1 MGRLGG
7 HPSSAC
13 PHTESTMS
21 KQAILIATAR
31 LHPGSESEF
40 AAWQARHSSV
50 ISQFP
55 GFVSTDMIPPPG
67 GKPEVPWTIIVTFE
81 SGDAL
86 SAWQRS
92 PERGAILGEVVPL
105 LAGGDFG
112 ETVSG
117 DASVPGAD
125 VTEVIFS
132 KVKPGMGDR
141 YREWAARIQAAQAK
155 YPGYRGM
162 YLQPP
167 AGGQDGHWTSI
178 LRYDTAEHLEAW
190 MNAPERRA
198 LLKETREFLESE
210 ELMRLATAF
219 PGWVPIDP
227 MTGEGPPNWKAAM
240 LVLLGLFPIV
250 MLEMKFLS
258 PVISGLG
265 LHSSLGTFIGNAI
278 SVALTSFFTMP
289 WCVGWF
295 GWWLF
300 PKGPDA
306 AALTAR
312 GVGII
317 SLLYA
322 VEVAV
327 LWKLL
332 PW

>member
-1 MGRLGG
+1 
-7 HPSSAC
+7 
-13 PHTESTMS
+13 MS
-21 KQAILIATAR
+21 NHSILIATAR
-31 LHPGSESEF
+31 VHPGSEEAF
-40 AAWQARHSSV
+40 AAWQARHSAV
-50 ISQFP
+50 ISKFP
-55 GFVSTDMIPPPG
+55 GFISTDMIPPPAG
-67 GKPEVPWTIIVTFE
+67 QPEAQWTILVTFE

-112 ETVSG
+112 ETVSSDG
-117 DASVPGAD
+117 TGAVPGAD

-132 KVKPGMGDR
+132 KVKRGMGDR
-141 YREWAARIQAAQAK
+141 FREWAERIQTAQAR

-167 AGGQDGHWTSI
+167 AGGDAGHWTSI
-178 LRYDTAEHLEAW
+178 LRYDTARHLEAW
-190 MNAPERRA
+190 MNSPERRA
-198 LLKETREFLESE
+198 LLAEEREFLESE
-210 ELMRLATAF
+210 EMMRIATAF

-227 MTGEGPPNWKAAM
+227 MTGDGPPNWKAAM

-258 PVISGLG
+258 PVLAASGL
-265 LHSSLGTFIGNAI
+265 HASLGTFVGNAI

-289 WCVGWF
+289 WCVRLF

-300 PKGPDA
+300 PKGPEA
-306 AALTAR
+306 SAITAR

-322 VEVAV
+322 VEVVV
-327 LWKLL
+327 LWRLL

>member
-1 MGRLGG
+1 MNN
-7 HPSSAC
+7 H
-13 PHTESTMS
+13 
-21 KQAILIATAR
+21 AILIATAR
-31 LHPGSESEF
+31 VHAGAGEAFS
-40 AAWQARHSSV
+40 AWQARHLSV
-50 ISQFP
+50 ISKFP
-55 GFVSTDMIPPPG
+55 GFVSSDMIPPPA
-67 GKPEVPWTIIVTFE
+67 GKPDEPWTIIINFE
-81 SGDAL
+81 SGESLA
-86 SAWQRS
+86 AWQKS

-105 LAGGDFG
+105 LAGGNFG
-112 ETVSG
+112 ETISTDG
-117 DASVPGAD
+117 PGAVPGAD

-132 KVKPGMGDR
+132 KVKHGMADR

-167 AGGQDGHWTSI
+167 AGGKDGHWTSI
-178 LRYDTAEHLEAW
+178 LRYDSAEHLEAW
-190 MNAPERRA
+190 MNAPERKE
-198 LLKETREFLESE
+198 LLTETQEFIESE

-258 PVISGLG
+258 PIFTAYG
-265 LHSSLGTFIGNAI
+265 LHASLATFIGNAI
-278 SVALTSFFTMP
+278 SVGLTSFLTMP
-289 WCVGWF
+289 LFVRWF

-300 PKGPDA
+300 PKGPSA
-306 AALTAR
+306 SRLTAK
-312 GVGII
+312 GIGI
-317 SLLYA
+317 LCVLFA
-322 VEVAV
+322 LEVLV

>member
-1 MGRLGG
+1 
-7 HPSSAC
+7 
-13 PHTESTMS
+13 MS
-21 KQAILIATAR
+21 NHSILIATAR
-31 LHPGSESEF
+31 VHPGPEEAF
-40 AAWQARHSSV
+40 AAWQARHSAV
-50 ISQFP
+50 ISKFP
-55 GFVSTDMIPPPG
+55 GSISTDMIPPPAG
-67 GKPEVPWTIIVTFE
+67 QPGAQWTILVTFE

-92 PERGAILGEVVPL
+92 PERGAILGEAVPL

-112 ETVSG
+112 ETVSSDG
-117 DASVPGAD
+117 TGAVPGAD

-132 KVKPGMGDR
+132 KVKRGMGDR
-141 YREWAARIQAAQAK
+141 FREWAERIQAAQAR

-167 AGGQDGHWTSI
+167 AGGDAGHWTSI
-178 LRYDTAEHLEAW
+178 LRYDTAGHLEAW
-190 MNAPERRA
+190 MNSPERRA
-198 LLKETREFLESE
+198 LLAEEREFLESE
-210 ELMRLATAF
+210 EMMRIATAF

-227 MTGEGPPNWKAAM
+227 MTGDGPPNWKAAM

-250 MLEMKFLS
+250 MLEMRFLS
-258 PVISGLG
+258 PVLAAWG
-265 LHSSLGTFIGNAI
+265 LHASLGTFVGNAI

-289 WCVGWF
+289 WCVRWF

-300 PKGPDA
+300 PKGSEAPA
-306 AALTAR
+306 ITAR

-322 VEVAV
+322 VEVVV
-327 LWKLL
+327 LWRLL

>member
-1 MGRLGG
+1 
-7 HPSSAC
+7 
-13 PHTESTMS
+13 MS
-21 KQAILIATAR
+21 NHSILIATAR
-31 LHPGSESEF
+31 VHPGSEEAF
-40 AAWQARHSSV
+40 AAWQARHSAV
-50 ISQFP
+50 ISKFP
-55 GFVSTDMIPPPG
+55 GFISTDMIPPPAG
-67 GKPEVPWTIIVTFE
+67 QPDGQWTILVTFE

-112 ETVSG
+112 ETVSSDG
-117 DASVPGAD
+117 TGAVPGAD

-132 KVKPGMGDR
+132 KVKRGMGDR
-141 YREWAARIQAAQAK
+141 FREWAERIQAAQAM

-167 AGGQDGHWTSI
+167 AGGDVGHWTSI
-178 LRYDTAEHLEAW
+178 LRYDTAGHLEAW
-190 MNAPERRA
+190 MNSPERRA
-198 LLKETREFLESE
+198 LLAEEREFLESE
-210 ELMRLATAF
+210 EMMRIATAF

-227 MTGEGPPNWKAAM
+227 VTGDGPPNWKAAM

-250 MLEMKFLS
+250 MLEMRFLS
-258 PVISGLG
+258 PVLAAWG
-265 LHSSLGTFIGNAI
+265 LHASLGTFVGNAV

-289 WCVGWF
+289 WCVRLF

-300 PKGPDA
+300 PKGPGA
-306 AALTAR
+306 SAITAR

-322 VEVAV
+322 VEVVV
-327 LWKLL
+327 LWRLL